1 MAFFRNMWKNS
12 KHKKLC
18 EEWALATNMR
28 DFNDPH
34 EDLDD
39 GSEPATFNVKYLG
52 STVIDAA
59 RSEDATAEA
68 VKTVISTAKASG
80 KKLQRINLAVSPK
93 GIEVYDPVSGETQ
106 QQVSVYRIS
115 YCSADATHD
124 HVFAFVSSVEQ
135 RDASVSS
142 FGESSSSSSA
152 SSTSTSTS
160 SSDTP
165 AILECHAFL
174 CPKRKVAQEVALTVA
189 RSFGRAYEL
198 WQAATKRRKLLAEQK
213 QDPRPP
219 IKINE
224 SESTAMRNLLIDF
237 GNEAD
242 MKDRKG
248 YFQNTWVSFEENES
262 THDLSFITHLHEK
275 SMMCS

>member
-1 MAFFRNMWKNS
+1 MAFFRNIWKNS

-34 EDLDD
+34 EDLED
-39 GSEPATFNVKYLG
+39 GSEPSTFSVKYLG
-52 STVIDAA
+52 CTVIDAA

-68 VKTVISTAKASG
+68 VKSVISTAKASG
-80 KKLQRINLAVSPK
+80 KKLQRVNLSVSPK
-93 GIEVYDPVSGETQ
+93 GIEVFDPVSGETQ

-124 HVFAFVSSVEQ
+124 HVFAFVSSLEN
-135 RDASVSS
+135 RDS
-142 FGESSSSSSA
+142 GECSSSSSQ
-152 SSTSTSTS
+152 

-165 AILECHAFL
+165 SILECHAFL

-198 WQAATKRRKLLAEQK
+198 WQAASRRRKAIQEQR
-213 QDPRPP
+213 QDAKVQE
-219 IKINE
+219 IQAIETEGKVV
-224 SESTAMRNLLIDF
+224 RNLLIDF
-237 GNEAD
+237 GSEGD
-242 MKDRKG
+242 ICKERRG

-262 THDLSFITHLHEK
+262 THDLSFIHRHDK
-275 SMMCS
+275 SMICS

>member
-1 MAFFRNMWKNS
+1 MAFFRNIWKNS

-28 DFNDPH
+28 DFNDPQ
-34 EDLDD
+34 EDLED
-39 GSEPATFNVKYLG
+39 GTDPSTFSVKYLG
-52 STVIDAA
+52 CTVIDAA

-80 KKLQRINLAVSPK
+80 KKMQRVNLSVSPK

-124 HVFAFVSSVEQ
+124 HVFAFVSSLDH
-135 RDASVSS
+135 RDATSS
-142 FGESSSSSSA
+142 FGECSSSSSQ
-152 SSTSTSTS
+152 
-160 SSDTP
+160 SSDAP
-165 AILECHAFL
+165 VILECHAFL

-198 WQAATKRRKLLAEQK
+198 WQAATRRRKLLEEQR
-213 QDPRPP
+213 QDEKVQQ
-219 IKINE
+219 IEGN
-224 SESTAMRNLLIDF
+224 AVRNLLIDF
-237 GNEAD
+237 GSETE
-242 MKDRKG
+242 MCKDRRR

-262 THDLSFITHLHEK
+262 THDLSIIAHRHDN

>member
-1 MAFFRNMWKNS
+1 MAFFRNIWKNS

-28 DFNDPH
+28 DFNDPY
-34 EDLDD
+34 EDLED
-39 GSEPATFNVKYLG
+39 GTEPSTFNVKYLG

-80 KKLQRINLAVSPK
+80 KKLQRVSLSVSPK
-93 GIEVYDPVSGETQ
+93 GIEVHDPVSGETQ

-124 HVFAFVSSVEQ
+124 HVFAFVSSLDHRE
-135 RDASVSS
+135 STSS
-142 FGESSSSSSA
+142 FGECSSSSSQ
-152 SSTSTSTS
+152 
-160 SSDTP
+160 SSDAP

-198 WQAATKRRKLLAEQK
+198 WQVASRRRKLLEEQRSEAK
-213 QDPRPP
+213 VHQMDT
-219 IKINE
+219 E
-224 SESTAMRNLLIDF
+224 SNAVRNLLIDF
-237 GNEAD
+237 GSEGD
-242 MKDRKG
+242 MCKDRRG

-262 THDLSFITHLHEK
+262 SHDLNFISHLHDN
-275 SMMCS
+275 SMICS

>member
-1 MAFFRNMWKNS
+1 MAFFRNIWKNS

-34 EDLDD
+34 EDLED
-39 GSEPATFNVKYLG
+39 GSEPSAFAVKYLG

-80 KKLQRINLAVSPK
+80 KKLQRVNLSVSPK

-124 HVFAFVSSVEQ
+124 HVFAFVSSLSE
-135 RDASVSS
+135 VS
-142 FGESSSSSSA
+142 E
-152 SSTSTSTS
+152 
-160 SSDTP
+160 TP
-165 AILECHAFL
+165 ALLECHAFL

-198 WQAATKRRKLLAEQK
+198 WQAASKRRKVMEEQK
-213 QDPRPP
+213 QDIVQP
-219 IKINE
+219 E
-224 SESTAMRNLLIDF
+224 SKAVRSLLIDF
-237 GNEAD
+237 SAETD
-242 MKDRKG
+242 ICKDRSA

-262 THDLSFITHLHEK
+262 THDLSFISHRHDN
-275 SMMCS
+275 SMACS